1 MIPALLSF
9 IGIVIAGV
17 LSLIIYRAGRA
28 ALRRKF
34 REAAAKDSKEFGTK
48 GTIGE

>member
-9 IGIVIAGV
+9 IGIVVAGV

-28 ALRRKF
+28 VLRRKF
-34 REAAAKDSKEFGTK
+34 REAAARDAKKFGEKE
-48 GTIGE
+48 TIG